1 MNEQQIKDID
11 ALASAIVDT
20 LNEVNKAPAI
30 KTSQAHFREVAV
42 VDLDALRERARNI
55 LAVTRPEMRSG
66 LEVMLSGS
74 IRQPTGRVESLD
86 VCGPKN
92 IQVETSASPTGNNV
106 LYVHADGVTILRVS
120 RFESL
125 QIRAPKSVVSE

>member
-20 LNEVNKAPAI
+20 LNDVNKTPAI

-42 VDLDALRERARNI
+42 VDLNALLERARNI

-66 LEVMLSGS
+66 VEAMLSGS
-74 IRQPTGRVESLD
+74 IRQPTGKVESMD
-86 VCGPKN
+86 VCGPKHL
-92 IQVETSASPTGNNV
+92 QVEADRSPTGNNV

-125 QIRAPKSVVSE
+125 QVKSANIPSS

>member
-20 LNEVNKAPAI
+20 LNDVNKTPAI

-42 VDLDALRERARNI
+42 VDLNALLERARNI

-66 LEVMLSGS
+66 VEAMLMGS
-74 IRQPTGRVESLD
+74 IRQPTGKVESMD
-86 VCGPKN
+86 VCGPKHL
-92 IQVETSASPTGNNV
+92 QVEADRSPTGNNV

-125 QIRAPKSVVSE
+125 QIKSANIPSA